1 MTPLQ
6 FQEYIPVPDDFE
18 TVYPQDRIKEIAEMF
33 KAYFAL
39 VMQEQDDV
47 KDKKGTPLEK
57 IVSDIWVE
65 MNNTF
70 SLFPGYIFHL
80 SESTEPGDSK
90 GYKIDA
96 TLISDQDRDLITVNV
111 PNWFLQRL
119 PMEFKRGGTENDP
132 FDDRGDHVI
141 DPATPKRRHVRGQI
155 MSYSQHVFV
164 YQHRAWLFQI
174 LINGEHFRMLRWD
187 RSGVI
192 VTDAIDYV
200 NDIAGTRLLLEFLHG
215 FIRLSDRAQGLDP
228 TAVRLAKDSCA
239 WNRMQTLAFS
249 NLHDVHYKER
259 VFPAPELPSNFT
271 KPTRDP
277 PESSLFNDNLLHPD
291 PCTPCDP
298 AVCHRSSAFRLET
311 PVWTYVRKLFYASL
325 QDNFPRY
332 QLTVGGRKYL
342 VGKPIFQANG
352 MVSRATRG
360 YIALDWT
367 AQRFVFL
374 KDAWRPFYAD
384 LTREGDV
391 LDRLNKASVP
401 HVPTLIGHEDVCQED
416 GQEQETETSKYA
428 PDAPQELRKIVAR
441 TSTTTTAGKRI
452 IEHKRPTV
460 ALPGRRPA
468 TSTTS
473 SRQGSSSLQVKA
485 SSISASDAGPSIP
498 QSNNQQGSRGTKRT
512 ARDAEIEQR
521 FVQGSGLRH
530 LRHYR
535 IVVAEVCLPST
546 AFDTGG
552 QWVNVILCCL
562 KAHRAAYEKC
572 STIHRDIS
580 VGNILILP
588 VVYTLK
594 DGRKV
599 VFFTGVLGDWELAK
613 DVTVRGARQPERTAT
628 WQFMSVRCASDTSL
642 EVEIADEIESFCH
655 VTLYN
660 AVRFLLHNI
669 HNICPFIKSYFD
681 DAELDGLDNHVA
693 PHMKRE
699 AIEKGRIIIVK
710 TELVFTMPG
719 GSTAGHP
726 INDLFKQLFTLLQAR
741 YRVLDWK
748 AAQEAAAKTSQAAQ
762 DTLRKDASCMSMNAV
777 LESVQNEDD
786 DIAAEDDEL
795 TLPLNLSSQTATVLA
810 PPSPQDT
817 ARAGALDTH
826 REVIR
831 IFQNWVYQDGIWP
844 TNDKVADRLHGYRP
858 AARVSPS
865 VSTKLAK
872 QAKTMPVG
880 SSGRDQAKGKS
891 RRRKGGVV
899 AKPAT

>member
-1 MTPLQ
+1 
-6 FQEYIPVPDDFE
+6 
-18 TVYPQDRIKEIAEMF
+18 
-33 KAYFAL
+33 
-39 VMQEQDDV
+39 
-47 KDKKGTPLEK
+47 
-57 IVSDIWVE
+57 
-65 MNNTF
+65 MNRTF
-70 SLFPGYIFHL
+70 SLFPGYVFHL
-80 SESTEPGDSK
+80 SESTPEPGDSK

-96 TLISDQDRDLITVNV
+96 SLISDQDRHLITVNV

-119 PMEFKRGGTENDP
+119 PLEFKRGGTENDP
-132 FDDRGDHVI
+132 FDDREDHAI

-174 LINGEHFRMLRWD
+174 LINGDQFRMLRWD

-239 WNRMQTLAFS
+239 WKRMQTLAFS
-249 NLHDVHYKER
+249 NPHDVHYKER
-259 VFPAPELPSNFT
+259 VFPASELPSNFT

-277 PESSLFNDNLLHPD
+277 PESSLFNDNLLHRD

-298 AVCHRSSAFRLET
+298 AICHRSSTFRLET

-342 VGKPIFQANG
+342 VGRPIFQANG

-391 LDRLNKASVP
+391 LEQLNKASVP

-428 PDAPQELRKIVAR
+428 PDAPQELRKIVVR
-441 TSTTTTAGKRI
+441 TSTTTTAGKQI
-452 IEHKRPTV
+452 IEKHKRPTI
-460 ALPGRRPA
+460 ALPGRRRA

-473 SRQGSSSLQVKA
+473 SRPGSSSLQVKA
-485 SSISASDAGPSIP
+485 SSKVPASDAGPSVP
-498 QSNNQQGSRGTKRT
+498 QSYDQQGSRGTKRT

-552 QWVNVILCCL
+552 QWVNIILCCL
-562 KAHRAAYEKC
+562 KGESNHDE
-572 STIHRDIS
+572 
-580 VGNILILP
+580 
-588 VVYTLK
+588 
-594 DGRKV
+594 
-599 VFFTGVLGDWELAK
+599 VLGILLSRSI
-613 DVTVRGARQPERTAT
+613 VSQPIAQRMRSAAPYTAT
-628 WQFMSVRCASDTSL
+628 SVSAT
-642 EVEIADEIESFCH
+642 F
-655 VTLYN
+655 
-660 AVRFLLHNI
+660 
-669 HNICPFIKSYFD
+669 
-681 DAELDGLDNHVA
+681 
-693 PHMKRE
+693 
-699 AIEKGRIIIVK
+699 
-710 TELVFTMPG
+710 
-719 GSTAGHP
+719 
-726 INDLFKQLFTLLQAR
+726 
-741 YRVLDWK
+741 
-748 AAQEAAAKTSQAAQ
+748 
-762 DTLRKDASCMSMNAV
+762 
-777 LESVQNEDD
+777 
-786 DIAAEDDEL
+786 
-795 TLPLNLSSQTATVLA
+795 SS
-810 PPSPQDT
+810 
-817 ARAGALDTH
+817 
-826 REVIR
+826 
-831 IFQNWVYQDGIWP
+831 
-844 TNDKVADRLHGYRP
+844 
-858 AARVSPS
+858 SPS
-865 VSTKLAK
+865 STL
-872 QAKTMPVG
+872 
-880 SSGRDQAKGKS
+880 
-891 RRRKGGVV
+891 
-899 AKPAT
+899 